1 MEILGMKSKIIGIT
15 GSIATGKST
24 VISILKKLGYK
35 IIDADKVAHFLML
48 RGNENYEKLVKFF
61 GNSILGDDLEI
72 DRKKLG
78 DLVFSDKSK
87 LDLLNKLTHPTIFN
101 TIYKEIKSDNEKIV
115 FVELPLLFELL
126 NTGNLGIEI
135 DEKWLVYV
143 NEDTQIQRLMNRNSF
158 TFEEAFDRVKSQMNI
173 EEKRKLADFIIE
185 NNKDM
190 AYLEEQILNK
200 LGEK

>member
-1 MEILGMKSKIIGIT
+1 MKSKIIGIT

-126 NTGNLGIEI
+126 NTRNLGIEI

>member
-1 MEILGMKSKIIGIT
+1 MKSKIIGIT

-200 LGEK
+200 LGEKWKQ

>member
-1 MEILGMKSKIIGIT
+1 MKSKIIGIT